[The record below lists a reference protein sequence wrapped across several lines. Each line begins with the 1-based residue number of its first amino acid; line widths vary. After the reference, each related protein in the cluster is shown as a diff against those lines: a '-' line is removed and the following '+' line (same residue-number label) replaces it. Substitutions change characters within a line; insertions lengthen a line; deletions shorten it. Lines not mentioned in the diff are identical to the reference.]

1 MTALGVYDQP
11 LQPQYW
17 WIQEEMKQWWHF
29 KGEFVNGRYEHDW
42 LSVAAHKINTNN
54 PNLNTLI
61 RGGGWLYQRLGR
73 ERPEATCG
81 GPAIDLLWRSIKPTT
96 IRGFFFLKSFISSEI
111 IFQGNVCWNKKKNNF
126 ETSTLDPAMLLLQK
140 TKMQCVAL
148 LFLLVV
154 SVFEYVKIIWGCP
167 LPFSWVVSKGWG
179 WAFHFVI
186 SLLIAGSKS
195 CSRLHGIK
203 SSGASLKFVQPAP
216 KSMGAKTWY

>member
-1 MTALGVYDQP
+1 MTALGVHDQP

-81 GPAIDLLWRSIKPTT
+81 GPAIDLLWEALSQPQLEA
-96 IRGFFFLKSFISSEI
+96 FFFFFFQSFLSSEI
-111 IFQGNVCWNKKKNNF
+111 IFQGNVYWNK
-126 ETSTLDPAMLLLQK
+126 EK
-140 TKMQCVAL
+140 TKNKKHLWNQHPWSCH
-148 LFLLVV
+148 VV
-154 SVFEYVKIIWGCP
+154 
-167 LPFSWVVSKGWG
+167 
-179 WAFHFVI
+179 
-186 SLLIAGSKS
+186 IAGNKDAMCISPRFTS
-195 CSRLHGIK
+195 CLS
-203 SSGASLKFVQPAP
+203 F
-216 KSMGAKTWY
+216 